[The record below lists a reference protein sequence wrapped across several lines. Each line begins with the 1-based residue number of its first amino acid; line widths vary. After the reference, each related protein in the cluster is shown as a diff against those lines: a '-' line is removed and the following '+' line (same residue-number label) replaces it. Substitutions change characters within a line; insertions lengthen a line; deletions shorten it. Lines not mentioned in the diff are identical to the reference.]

1 MLRATSCLCGFAL
14 SVFVFS
20 FAVGKDHPLSKP
32 ASDSRVLSSNS
43 ATNDWPRWRGANFD
57 GVAMQNG
64 IFAENSALEIVWKKK
79 LGSGYSAISI
89 ANGHAITMF
98 SDGEDDYVISLDA
111 NSGDEQWRYRIDT
124 TYPGRDGANPGPV
137 STPTIDEDRVFAIG
151 PKGQLVA
158 LNLKTGKPLWSTH
171 LIDEHHSV
179 RPHWG
184 FTTSPL
190 VFGDLLIVE
199 TGGTQ
204 NNAITA
210 FNKKTGKVVWSA
222 GEDNIEYQSP
232 LIANIAGRTQLLWA
246 GEKSLYG
253 FEPNTGKELWRYAHG
268 GDGFYQRI
276 VNPVLAGE
284 NKMLLTNGG
293 AQAKMIRVASS
304 DTGFA
309 VTEIWKSVVLKR
321 NYNIPVYHEG
331 YIYGF
336 SGDFLTCVN
345 ARSGELAWKSR
356 PPGNG
361 FTILVDGHLVI
372 MAKRGSLHVAKA
384 SPEGYVEIASQNLF
398 DKLVWSPPS
407 FANGKFYVRDSFD
420 EIACVGVVNRSIA
433 AAEKSPAPP
442 SMFFPNSEFGKFVKQ
457 VESTSDK
464 RALIDKF
471 IDSQKQFP
479 VIEGDSLAHIIFRGE
494 ARDVALRGDM
504 FDAGDEVT
512 MYHLDGTDF
521 FYASFKFA
529 PDAFLS
535 YQFVKNLE
543 ERIADPRNPH
553 KIVASMYVGEIS
565 EIYMPRCARPKHFF
579 EPTTATRG
587 RLDTLTFTSEKIPVG
602 RRTWGGE
609 RQIQVY
615 LPPDYD
621 ATAKRYPVIY
631 VNDGENA
638 VEIGKMKNTLDNL
651 IGKTVQPVIAVFIQS
666 ISAYEFARLEREL
679 YAKMIAEKL
688 APFIDEKY
696 RTIAT
701 PEARAILGG
710 DEGGYSALYTGFRH
724 PNVFGKIAGQSVCPI
739 AEGGPEL
746 VELAQKS
753 PVLPLR
759 LYLDWGTYD
768 YRYASYEYDAR
779 RFSQSFVKMLRGKNY
794 QVAGGEVNE
803 GSDYASWRRRTDRI
817 LEAFFPIPN

>member
-1 MLRATSCLCGFAL
+1 MSRAFIFILLFTVMPPSQASAL
-14 SVFVFS
+14 IS
-20 FAVGKDHPLSKP
+20 
-32 ASDSRVLSSNS
+32 AS
-43 ATNDWPRWRGANFD
+43 NDWPRWRGANYN
-57 GVAMQNG
+57 GASTQQN
-64 IFAENSALEIVWKKK
+64 IFGENSALKIVWKKK

-98 SDGEDDYVISLDA
+98 SDGEHDYVISLDPD
-111 NSGDEQWRYRIDT
+111 SGNEQWRYRIDT

-137 STPTIDEDRVFAIG
+137 STPTIDDHRVFAIG
-151 PKGQLVA
+151 PKGQLFA
-158 LNLKTGKPLWSTH
+158 LNLKTGKALWSTH
-171 LIDEHHSV
+171 LIEKNQAV

-190 VFGDLLIVE
+190 VYGELLIVE

-222 GEDNIEYQSP
+222 GSDNIEYQSP
-232 LIANIAGRTQLLWA
+232 LIANIAGRAQLLWA
-246 GEKSLYG
+246 GEKSFYG
-253 FEPNTGKELWRYAHG
+253 FEPNTGKELWRYVHG

-276 VNPVLAGE
+276 ANPVLVGE
-284 NKMLLTNGG
+284 NKMLLTNGS
-293 AQAKMIRVASS
+293 AQAKLIQVAPS

-309 VTEIWKSVVLKR
+309 VTEIWKSVDLKR

-345 ARSGELAWKSR
+345 AHSGELAWKSR

-372 MAKRGSLHVAKA
+372 MTKRGSLHVAKA
-384 SPEGYVEIASQNLF
+384 SPEGYVEIANQPLF

-407 FANGKFYVRDSFD
+407 FANGKFYVRNSFD
-420 EIACVGVVNRSIA
+420 EIACVGVVNRSLA
-433 AAEKSPAPP
+433 AVEKSSSPP
-442 SMFFPNSEFGKFVKQ
+442 SLFFPNSEFGKFVKQ
-457 VESTSDK
+457 VENTSGK

-471 IDSQKQFP
+471 INSQKQFP
-479 VIEGDSLAHIIFRGE
+479 VIEGDSLVHIIYRGE

-504 FDAGDEVT
+504 FDYGDEIP
-512 MYHLDGTDF
+512 MHHLDGTDF
-521 FYASFKFA
+521 FHASFKFV
-529 PDAFLS
+529 PEAFLS
-535 YQFVKNLE
+535 YQFVKDLD

-553 KIVASMYVGEIS
+553 KIGATMQVGETS
-565 EIYMPRCARPKHFF
+565 EIYMPRSARPQHFY
-579 EPTTATRG
+579 EPATGSRG
-587 RLDTLTFTSEKIPVG
+587 RLDTLTFASEKIQVG

-609 RQIQVY
+609 RRIQVY

-621 ATAKRYPVIY
+621 ATTKRYPVIY
-631 VNDGENA
+631 VNDGDNA

-666 ISAYEFARLEREL
+666 INPYEFARLERDL
-679 YAKMIAEKL
+679 YARMVAEKL
-688 APFIDEKY
+688 VPFIDEKY
-696 RTIAT
+696 RTTAT

-710 DEGGYSALYTGFRH
+710 DEGGYSALYIGFRH
-724 PNVFGKIAGQSVCPI
+724 PKVFWKVAGQSVCPI
-739 AEGGPEL
+739 ADGGPEL
-746 VELAQKS
+746 VELVQKS
-753 PVLPLR
+753 PALPLR
-759 LYLDWGTYD
+759 LYMDWGTYD

-779 RFSQSFVKMLRGKNY
+779 GFSQSFTKLLQGKKY
-794 QVAGGEVNE
+794 QIAGGEVNE
-803 GSDYASWRRRTDRI
+803 GSDYASWRRRTDKI
-817 LEAFFPIPN
+817 LQAFFPAQSPFSN